1 VRGREEIQAA
11 MQGREFGQMKLNCLC
26 CGHKID
32 LDDAYDDYAG
42 QVKCYACSGVLEIRT
57 EEGRIKSIVLAGSLR
72 RESSPVGSPGGD
84 L

>member
-1 VRGREEIQAA
+1 
-11 MQGREFGQMKLNCLC
+11 MKLNCLC

-42 QVKCYACSGVLEIRT
+42 QVKCYACGGILEIKT
-57 EEGRIKSIVLAGSLR
+57 DEGKIKSIVLADGVR
-72 RESSPVGSPGGD
+72 REPLRVGVPSGN